1 MKLENTYL
9 SDEELEQ
16 LIADVEQ
23 NELVAAPPDLVEN
36 ILAEIE
42 ALSRSGEQV
51 PVFDGDEQAS
61 KAESNAQEVNRN
73 KVREFRRYC
82 FRVATS
88 AIAAVAIV
96 FTLPAFLN
104 AHVPDA
110 SARQD
115 IFASAKYATK
125 EEALNDTGILMQIF
139 GGTNIFDNEDKF
151 NIFNGRDGG

>member
-23 NELVAAPPDLVEN
+23 NELVAAPPDLMEN
-36 ILAEIE
+36 ILAETE
-42 ALSRSGEQV
+42 AMYQSN
-51 PVFDGDEQAS
+51 EQAS
-61 KAESNAQEVNRN
+61 EAESNAQEVNRN
-73 KVREFRRYC
+73 NVREFRRYC

-88 AIAAVAIV
+88 AAAAVAIV

-110 SARQD
+110 PAGQD
-115 IFASAKYATK
+115 IFAPAKYATK